1 MRPVRVRMRVRYQAV
16 AGKLEPYSM
25 CTENAVRRADK
36 PCQSVRGRA
45 IDQSVSALLLENVAP
60 AAIEVALVVED
71 EIAGRI
77 EQSSAQRATQ
87 LIRTRYDAELAR
99 RRYMSVDP
107 ANRLVADSL
116 ESDWNERLRQ
126 LDSLQQEHERL
137 QQADQTLL
145 GDDACARIRQ
155 LAEDF
160 PRVWHDERVA
170 PVERKRMLALLL
182 ARAVIYRQEGRC
194 DPSGVSSQESF

>member
-1 MRPVRVRMRVRYQAV
+1 MRVRYQAV
-16 AGKLEPYSM
+16 AGKLEPYYM
-25 CTENAVRRADK
+25 CTENSVRRADK

-45 IDQSVSALLLENVAP
+45 IDQAVSALLMENVAP
-60 AAIEVALVVED
+60 AAIEVALAVED
-71 EIAGRI
+71 EIGGRI

-87 LIRTRYDAELAR
+87 LIRARYDAELAR

-137 QQADQTLL
+137 QQAD
-145 GDDACARIRQ
+145 
-155 LAEDF
+155 
-160 PRVWHDERVA
+160 
-170 PVERKRMLALLL
+170 
-182 ARAVIYRQEGRC
+182 
-194 DPSGVSSQESF
+194 